1 MDLSTNYMGINLRNP
16 ILVSASTLTNNL
28 ENIKKMDGYRAGGIV
43 LRSLF
48 EEQILDEIDA
58 KIEPNDMYFWYPE
71 AAELVKS
78 ISKNQGAKSYLTLI
92 EDARAAVDI
101 PIIASVNCVSG
112 NEWVNFAKQIENAG
126 AHALELNIS
135 TIMPGKEDMDCC
147 DIVDQAAK
155 IVKNVKSQINI
166 PLAVK
171 INAVPSVMFKLLR
184 GMESAGADALVL
196 FNRAYAPD
204 IDIESMDVIAK
215 NYLSVPEEIN
225 ASLRWMGLLAPKAK
239 IDLAASTGIHDH
251 TGAIKQ
257 LLAGAKATQVCST
270 LYKNE
275 LQYLVNIVKGLED
288 WMARQKFGS
297 IDKFQGKI
305 SDNKLNAVQF
315 ERTQFLQKNFN
326 K

>member
-1 MDLSTNYMGINLRNP
+1 
-16 ILVSASTLTNNL
+16 
-28 ENIKKMDGYRAGGIV
+28 
-43 LRSLF
+43 LF

-71 AAELVKS
+71 AAEMVKS
-78 ISKNQGAKSYLTLI
+78 ISKNQGAKSYLKLI

-101 PIIASVNCVSG
+101 PIIASVNCISG
-112 NEWVNFAKQIENAG
+112 KEWVNYAKQIEDAG
-126 AHALELNIS
+126 AQALELNIS
-135 TIMPGKEDMDCC
+135 TIMPGKEDVDCC
-147 DIVDQAAK
+147 DIVDQATD
-155 IVKNVKSQINI
+155 IVKSVKSQISI

-171 INAVPSVMFKLLR
+171 INAVPSVMFKLLNS
-184 GMESAGADALVL
+184 MESAGADALVL

-204 IDIESMDVIAK
+204 IDIDAMEVKAE

-225 ASLRWMGLLAPKAK
+225 DSLRWMGLLAPKAK

-251 TGAIKQ
+251 TGAVKQ
-257 LLAGAKATQVCST
+257 LLAGAKAIQLCST

-275 LQYLVNIVKGLED
+275 LQYLTNIVKGLED
-288 WMARQKFGS
+288 WMARHKF
-297 IDKFQGKI
+297 DAVNKFQGKI